1 MKQLIQDFTIEKK
14 KRKRLRTDIEN
25 SQSLS
30 NDEVEEDSSADPTL
44 SDIDSQANKRL
55 SMQGTSATKKKM
67 TLFIP
72 RTSLG
77 SQPSIKSAMTSKEN
91 EHNKRKVMARQ
102 WYDVN
107 VPFNGAESFYYQ
119 PMIKFMS

>member
-1 MKQLIQDFTIEKK
+1 LIQDFTIEKK

-55 SMQGTSATKKKM
+55 SMQGTRVHNLVLKVQWLLKRMNIIKGKSWQDNGM
-67 TLFIP
+67 MLMYH
-72 RTSLG
+72 LMVLNH
-77 SQPSIKSAMTSKEN
+77 SIIN
-91 EHNKRKVMARQ
+91 Q
-102 WYDVN
+102 W
-107 VPFNGAESFYYQ
+107 
-119 PMIKFMS
+119 